1 MVRAYE
7 PDPVSR
13 EVIERVVG
21 TIRRAPSAGFS
32 QGQRVLVVTD
42 PEQRR
47 RIADAVGEEY
57 YVEIGYDRWLS
68 VAPVILIVCTREQ
81 DYHDRYVQPDKTTT
95 TGGEEIEWPVP
106 FWWVDAGAYVM
117 LIQLAAIDEGLAT
130 GVFGVDARLM
140 DGLRDVL
147 GLPNDI
153 RIVCCLT
160 LGRAAEEAPD
170 RSSRATWPR
179 KPLDELVRW
188 ERWS

>member
-7 PDPVSR
+7 PNPVPR
-13 EVIERVVG
+13 ETIEQIVG

-32 QGQRVLVVTD
+32 QGQRVLV
-42 PEQRR
+42 
-47 RIADAVGEEY
+47 
-57 YVEIGYDRWLS
+57 
-68 VAPVILIVCTREQ
+68 VCTREQ

-130 GVFGVDARLM
+130 GVFGVDGRLM
-140 DGLRDVL
+140 GKLRDVL
-147 GLPNDI
+147 ALPDDV
-153 RIVCCLT
+153 RVVCCLT
-160 LGRAAEEAPD
+160 LGRAAEESGPD

-179 KPLDELVRW
+179 KPVDEL
-188 ERWS
+188 